1 MSERPSWQAVYGGR
15 LPESLPPVPRVDYPY
30 ISRPT
35 CAENCSGR
43 HEPDGYVTCD
53 HCKVPA
59 YQIVQH
65 EWRGR
70 AGIYFSLIE
79 PMNGSP
85 EFIAGTMTNVACIAC
100 GEPLR
105 RR

>member
-1 MSERPSWQAVYGGR
+1 MSGQPSWQDVYGGR
-15 LPESLPPVPRVDYPY
+15 LPESLPHVPRTAYPHVP
-30 ISRPT
+30 RPT

-43 HEPDGYVTCD
+43 HEVDGLVTCD

-59 YQIVQH
+59 YQIWQH

-79 PMNGSP
+79 PINGSP
-85 EFIAGTMTNVACIAC
+85 AYVAGQMTNVTCIAC

>member
-1 MSERPSWQAVYGGR
+1 MSDRPSWQDVYGGR
-15 LPESLPPVPRVDYPY
+15 LPESLPHVPRTDYPY
-30 ISRPT
+30 IPRPT

-43 HEPDGYVTCD
+43 HEVDGLVTCD

-59 YQIVQH
+59 YQIWQH

-70 AGIYFSLIE
+70 AGVYFSLIE
-79 PMNGSP
+79 PINGSP
-85 EFIAGTMTNVACIAC
+85 AYVAGQMTNVTCIAC